1 MHKATTVEKK
11 AEQRSDV
18 AHIAA
23 IGISVLIQ
31 IAWIW
36 SLFWSLQAKYVW
48 VNMAVS
54 LFALVLVL
62 FIYGRHQNA
71 AIKMPWIILIL
82 LFPVLGVFFYLM
94 VGWNPSVKKMKKRFE
109 AIDGKLRP
117 YLPANGAELDALR
130 TQDRRAGNIAA
141 YLSGTVGCPVY
152 ADTDVV
158 YYDDAAK
165 GFAAQLEAI
174 RGAKRFVFMEYH
186 AIEDGESFRPLKE
199 LLMQKAAEGVDVRLF
214 YDEIGSA
221 GFINRDF
228 VKQMEAGGVQCRVFN
243 PLVPIL
249 NLFMNNRDHRKI
261 TVVDGIVG
269 FTGGYNLADEYFNL
283 THPYGH
289 WKDTGIRLEGAAVR
303 TLTVLFLEMWNAIR
317 GTDLDDTDFSR
328 FFPDAHAKG
337 ESDGFIQPYADNPM
351 DGQATGEDV
360 YMHVLNYAADYAY
373 FVTPYLIITDE
384 MKKAFALAAQRGV
397 DVRLITPGIPDK
409 KMIYR
414 MTRSYYAGLAMTGVR
429 IYEYTPGF
437 CHCKQCVAD
446 DRIAT
451 CGTINLD
458 YRSLYHHF
466 ENGAV
471 LYAQAAVRDMKAD
484 FDALFP
490 QCREVTEQY
499 RTGRNTVL
507 RIRQC
512 LLRLIA
518 PLL

>member
-1 MHKATTVEKK
+1 MRKATTVEKK
-11 AEQRSDV
+11 VEQRNDV

-23 IGISVLIQ
+23 IAVSVLIQ
-31 IAWIW
+31 IIWIW
-36 SLFWSLQAKYVW
+36 SLFWRLQEKYVW

-62 FIYGRHQNA
+62 FIYGRRVNA

-82 LFPVLGVFFYLM
+82 VFPVLGVFFYLM
-94 VGWNPSVKKMKKRFE
+94 VGWNPSIKQMKKRFA
-109 AIDGKLRP
+109 AIDSKLKP
-117 YLPANGAELDALR
+117 YLKKNIEEKDALR
-130 TQDRRAGNIAA
+130 TWDRRAENIAS
-141 YLSGTVGCPVY
+141 YLSGTAGYPVY
-152 ADTDVV
+152 ADTDVE

-165 GFAAQLEAI
+165 GFAAQMDAI
-174 RGAKRFVFMEYH
+174 RGAKQFVFMEYH
-186 AIEDGESFRPLKE
+186 AIEDGESFRPMKE

-214 YDEIGSA
+214 YDEFGSA
-221 GFINRDF
+221 GFINKSFIR
-228 VKQMEAGGVQCRVFN
+228 QMEAGGVQCRVFN

-261 TVVDGIVG
+261 TAVDGKIG
-269 FTGGYNLADEYFNL
+269 FTGGYNLADEYFNI
-283 THPYGH
+283 THPYGQ

-317 GTDLDDTDFSR
+317 ATDWNDTDFSR
-328 FFPDAHAKG
+328 FFPEAHSCQG
-337 ESDGFIQPYADNPM
+337 GRGFIQPYADNPM
-351 DGQATGEDV
+351 DDKTTGEDV
-360 YMHVLNYAADYAY
+360 YMHVLGYASEYAY
-373 FVTPYLIITDE
+373 FATPYLIITDE
-384 MKKAFALAAQRGV
+384 MKKAFELAARRGV
-397 DVRLITPGIPDK
+397 DVRLVTPGIPDK

-414 MTRSYYAGLAMTGVR
+414 MTRSYYAGLAMAGVR

-471 LYAQAAVRDMKAD
+471 LYGGPAVQDIKAD

-490 QCREVTEQY
+490 QCREVTEEY
-499 RTGRNTVL
+499 RYGRNTVL
-507 RIRQC
+507 RIGQC

>member
-1 MHKATTVEKK
+1 MSKAKTVENK
-11 AEQRSDV
+11 AAQRSDV

-23 IGISVLIQ
+23 IGVSVLVQ
-31 IAWIW
+31 IMWIW
-36 SLFWSLQAKYVW
+36 SLFWQLQEKYVW

-54 LFALVLVL
+54 LFALILVL
-62 FIYGRHQNA
+62 AIYGRHQNA

-82 LFPVLGVFFYLM
+82 VFPVLGVFFYLM
-94 VGWNPSVKKMKKRFE
+94 VGWNPSIKRMKKRFE
-109 AIDGKLRP
+109 EIDARLRP
-117 YLPANGAELDALR
+117 YLPQNAAEQGALR
-130 TQDRRAGNIAA
+130 ARDRRAGGIAA
-141 YLSGTVGCPVY
+141 YLAGTAGYPVY

-158 YYDDAAK
+158 YYDDAAR
-165 GFAAQLEAI
+165 GFAAQMEAI

-186 AIEDGESFRPLKE
+186 AIEDGESFRPMKE
-199 LLMQKAAEGVDVRLF
+199 LLMQKAAEGLDVRLF

-221 GFINRDF
+221 GFINKSF
-228 VKQMEAGGVQCRVFN
+228 IEQMEAGGVQCRVFN

-261 TVVDGIVG
+261 TVVDGQVG

-317 GTDLDDTDFSR
+317 GTDMDDTDFSR
-328 FFPDAHAKG
+328 FFPAAHAPEGG
-337 ESDGFIQPYADNPM
+337 EGFLQPYADNPM

-360 YMHVLNYAADYAY
+360 YMHVLNYAVDYAY

-384 MKKAFALAAQRGV
+384 MKKAFELAARRGV
-397 DVRLITPGIPDK
+397 DVRLVTPGIPDK
-409 KMIYR
+409 KMIYQ
-414 MTRSYYAGLAMTGVR
+414 MTRSYYAGLAMAGVR

-446 DRIAT
+446 DSVAV

-471 LYAQAAVRDMKAD
+471 LYGQKAVREMKAD